1 VLNGW
6 PVPDLRAKDSDAQRW
21 SAAQLAALLATG
33 RSDTTGVTGEMALAV
48 DHSLQ
53 YLPKGDL
60 DAVVAYLKA
69 IRQDRP
75 VNGLTALRASA
86 AATTQTLDGA
96 SPSWSWARA
105 CTWTTAAPATSPAA
119 RAPRRCFRSWTATPW
134 SPPRTPAA

>member
-86 AATTQTLDGA
+86 AATTRRWTAPRPAGVG
-96 SPSWSWARA
+96 RA
-105 CTWTTAAPATSPAA
+105 PAWTTAAPATSPAA